1 MNLLDRY
8 NDFYNDECSG
18 LTHGG
23 PISMQE
29 MQALALECMVKAF
42 KRKYNLDPIPADEIL
57 MLANQLAEQGQK
69 SVVDLKNYK
78 MLVEQLAEQGQKSV
92 VNLKNYKEICEGLA
106 NE

>member
-29 MQALALECMVKAF
+29 MQALALECMVDAF
-42 KRKYNLDPIPADEIL
+42 ICENLNREYNAISIEDIRE
-57 MLANQLAEQGQK
+57 LAEQLAVQGRK
-69 SVVDLKNYK
+69 SVVD
-78 MLVEQLAEQGQKSV
+78 
-92 VNLKNYKEICEGLA
+92 LKNYKEICEGLA
-106 NE
+106 NETKI

>member
-8 NDFYNDECSG
+8 NDFYNDECAG
-18 LTHGG
+18 LTYGG

-57 MLANQLAEQGQK
+57 TLADQLAEQGRK
-69 SVVDLKNYK
+69 SVVD
-78 MLVEQLAEQGQKSV
+78 
-92 VNLKNYKEICEGLA
+92 LKNYKEICEGLA
-106 NE
+106 NEQPV